1 MHNTG
6 VVSVSFRKLSP
17 EEILQG
23 MVKAGLKYIEWG
35 SDVHAPCT
43 DDARLDELVELMKKY
58 DITCSSYG
66 GYFRLGVN
74 PIEELPDYLKATKK
88 LGTNI
93 CRIWAGKANLEEMT
107 PQWRKN
113 MIEEGKKAAKLAE
126 EAGVILCMECHR
138 WTMTET
144 KEYALEL
151 MEGVNSPNFRTYW
164 QPNPDV
170 SDEENIAYARMLKPY
185 IEHIHVFY
193 WPNGERVSLE
203 NGIENWK
210 QYMKEFEGEEKTL
223 LLEFMYDGQITTL
236 PAEAGFLRQIVAG

>member
-6 VVSVSFRKLSP
+6 VVSVSFRPLNP

-23 MVKAGLKYIEWG
+23 MIKANLKYIEWG

-43 DDARLDELVELMKKY
+43 DEARLDALVELMKKY

-74 PIEELPDYLKATKK
+74 PIEELPDYLKAAKK

-93 CRIWAGKANLEEMT
+93 VRIWAGKAKLEEMT
-107 PQWRKN
+107 PEWRKS
-113 MIEEGKKAAKLAE
+113 MIEEGRKAAKLAE
-126 EAGVILCMECHR
+126 EAGIILCMECHR
-138 WTMTET
+138 DTMTET

-164 QPNPDV
+164 QPNCATV
-170 SDEENIAYARMLKPY
+170 EENVAFIRALKPY
-185 IEHIHVFY
+185 IVHLHVY
-193 WPNGERVSLE
+193 
-203 NGIENWK
+203 NWK
-210 QYMKEFEGEEKTL
+210 EGVKYPLGDAIDAWKTYVAEFPEDHTL
-223 LLEFMYDGQITTL
+223 LLEFMPDGLIETL
-236 PAEAGFLRQIVAG
+236 PREADSLRQIVAG